1 MTRFFVLIALIVV
14 VLAGSPLLVVA
25 GSPFADDTLQ
35 PEQTGQGGESG
46 SRFEPVPPDE
56 APATVGTPETLAPKP
71 PKLLPPPEPG
81 RKGVTA
87 GSKEFPKW
95 FSAAL
100 AKADD
105 WGFPTVVNRY
115 GQTITSEDFFK
126 AIIWIESNG
135 VMKHTNGTMV
145 TSCVGALGF
154 SQLMPATAKG
164 LGVNPR
170 DPAQNLKGG
179 VLLLN
184 QIFQVGAVKQA
195 QGEEKLIKAVVA
207 YNAGPYSK
215 LLKKSW
221 ADLQKG
227 KAREPIGYGLKLK
240 MCLGLELTAPERQLV
255 SKMFGVKLAK
265 VDAFAT
271 NEFYSP
277 ANGLL

>member
-1 MTRFFVLIALIVV
+1 M
-14 VLAGSPLLVVA
+14 
-25 GSPFADDTLQ
+25 
-35 PEQTGQGGESG
+35 
-46 SRFEPVPPDE
+46 
-56 APATVGTPETLAPKP
+56 
-71 PKLLPPPEPG
+71 PPPEPG
-81 RKGVTA
+81 KKGVTA
-87 GSKEFPKW
+87 GSKDFPKW
-95 FSAAL
+95 FSDAL
-100 AKADD
+100 AKAED
-105 WGFPTVVNRY
+105 WEFPALVNRY
-115 GQTITSEDFFK
+115 GQTVTPKDFFK

-135 VMKHTNGTMV
+135 IMKHTNGTMV

-154 SQLMPATAKG
+154 SQLMPATARG
-164 LGVNPR
+164 LGINPR

-179 VLLLN
+179 ILLLN
-184 QIFQVGAVKQA
+184 QIFQVDAVKEA

-215 LLKKSW
+215 LLNKSW

-265 VDAFAT
+265 VDSFAA